1 MHNIQFVPKTI
12 QIHTGDTV
20 TWTNQD
26 NIDHTVTGFGI
37 DLTVPP
43 GQTISHTF
51 DQLGTFDYRC
61 TIHPGMTGTVI
72 VS

>member
-1 MHNIQFVPKTI
+1 MLSLWPCEF
-12 QIHTGDTV
+12 TGSLVFYCTV
-20 TWTNQD
+20 TMH